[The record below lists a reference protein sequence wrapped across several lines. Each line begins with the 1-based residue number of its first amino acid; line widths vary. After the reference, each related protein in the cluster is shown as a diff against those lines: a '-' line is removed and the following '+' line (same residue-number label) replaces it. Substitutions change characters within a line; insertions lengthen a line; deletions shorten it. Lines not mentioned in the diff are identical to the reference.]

1 LQDLQAG
8 RFGKLM
14 KFCLS
19 IGIIGRIQGME
30 Q

>member
-1 LQDLQAG
+1 LQDFQAG

-19 IGIIGRIQGME
+19 IGIIGRVQRVK